1 MRRRQRDKIGK
12 RDAVESDIGYRSFS
26 VVQSTINVEER
37 TIDAITST
45 ENYVEVPDYARGEIV
60 PEVLLTNGA
69 KFPRTGQVPLLDSH
83 DRKSIRTQLGS
94 ARNIRVE
101 NGNTVATLHFS
112 RKAAGEEA
120 WQDVQAGHITDVSI
134 GYRRLKQHR
143 VRGDQPKMIAGRS
156 YTGPVN
162 VVESW
167 RYDEVSLTPIGADDQ
182 TKLRGLDPA
191 AISLR
196 SLSEKDDFEMNEAL
210 RALLESKG
218 MPKMLDD
225 DQAQRWLVENP
236 DSIGSK
242 KPENKTET
250 EGNRAAGGNEINAD
264 AIAKM
269 IAEGTRK
276 AIEEQQAT
284 RSAFQSE
291 VDSLCDLAEV
301 PNMAAHCRSLPD
313 IAAVRAY
320 IKAEKVKQT
329 ESIPYGGHVRV
340 VSEGSER
347 MREDIKQTM
356 TLHAVRAAVDYND
369 EKVEKYFP
377 VATRS
382 KTMGHFRSAGLF
394 DMASDWVASMG
405 INVRELT
412 REQIAICSMFG
423 PDRTPGMGFR
433 AGPGSAAYHSTG
445 SFSSVTLDA
454 VNKSMMIGYG
464 EVPATWRGP
473 MTQGQSTDTFDNIHR
488 VQLGAI
494 PNLPVWNDAV
504 RPDMASMA
512 DARETYAVECRSLGI
527 DFGYKLIMS
536 NNMGALTKTPAK
548 LGDSS
553 ARTVNAVAWA
563 QVTSNPTMRDGQA
576 LFLASPTGNRKR
588 SNLTTGSVSDY
599 TAALNTMYSKMA
611 LMRGENTPEG
621 NEPADMLNLT
631 PTYVAFPTALR
642 GTLLQLIRSQNDPKA
657 SVANITNINNDLVP
671 VIEPLLDAASSTA
684 FYTFAGGRVERI
696 EVTFLTGQETPQVRV
711 VQDEHTLATT
721 YYILQ
726 SVAAKALDHRGIQ
739 KHDGA

>member
-1 MRRRQRDKIGK
+1 MRKRKRENSERDSEASVLDY
-12 RDAVESDIGYRSFS
+12 RVLAVRADSVDAESRTVE
-26 VVQSTINVEER
+26 TI
-37 TIDAITST
+37 IST
-45 ENYVEVPDYARGEIV
+45 ETPVLMPDWERYEMI
-60 PEVLLTNGA
+60 PEVLLTSGVE
-69 KFPRTGQVPLLDSH
+69 FPSNRQVPFLDSH
-83 DRKSIRTQLGS
+83 NRNTNSDQFGSARSIRT
-94 ARNIRVE
+94 E
-101 NGNTVATLHFS
+101 GNQVVGVLHFS
-112 RKAAGEEA
+112 KKQAATDA
-120 WQDVQAGHITDVSI
+120 FNDVLDGHATDVSA
-134 GYRRLKQHR
+134 GYKVIKREFVKK
-143 VRGDQPKMIAGRS
+143 GDTKTIAGRS
-156 YTGPVN
+156 FDGPVN
-162 VVESW
+162 VVTKW
-167 RYDEVSLTPIGADDQ
+167 RLREVSLTPIGADDQ
-182 TKLRGLDPA
+182 AKLRGLDPA
-191 AISLR
+191 AVSFK
-196 SLSEKDDFEMNEAL
+196 SPGEKKEFKMNEEL
-210 RALLESKG
+210 RKLCVAKG
-218 MPKMLDD
+218 MDSSLTDE
-225 DQAQRWLVENP
+225 QAQRWLIDNA
-236 DSIGSK
+236 SK
-242 KPENKTET
+242 LGTQKTEEKKEP
-250 EGNRAAGGNEINAD
+250 EGKREEINAD

-284 RSAFQSE
+284 RTAFHSE
-291 VDSLCDLAEV
+291 VDSLCELAEV

-671 VIEPLLDAASSTA
+671 IIEPLLDAASSTA
-684 FYTFAGGRVERI
+684 FYTFAGSRVERV